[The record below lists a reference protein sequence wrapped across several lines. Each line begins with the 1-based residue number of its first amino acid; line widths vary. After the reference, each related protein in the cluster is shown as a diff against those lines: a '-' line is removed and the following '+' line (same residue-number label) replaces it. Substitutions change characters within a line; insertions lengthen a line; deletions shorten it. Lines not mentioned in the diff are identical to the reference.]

1 MGKGMTIKQAPDPRA
16 ELEAKE
22 AEQQAKFEESQTKL
36 QRAARGGRMSTILTS
51 GSGIQ
56 EDANVAKTVLG
67 GTRYS

>member
-16 ELEAKE
+16 ELE
-22 AEQQAKFEESQTKL
+22 AKFEESQTKL